1 MKLTTYS
8 PSDFVTVPW
17 KNGKGETIELA
28 INPGGTLAQFDWRLS
43 IATVVEDGDFSDF
56 SGVERNLI
64 LIEGNALHLHHQ
76 LAGIETKDNL
86 DKKLSF
92 ATFDGASK
100 TLGHLPAGPIKDF
113 NLMHNPSK
121 FDARVQTHLTT
132 NSVVLSES
140 EISFVYA
147 LGSSIDYVAKG
158 KRETLEK
165 GQLLKIQTLM
175 DGDVTL
181 SGSEMI
187 VICLDE
193 K

>member
-43 IATVVEDGDFSDF
+43 IATVVEDGEFSDF

-76 LAGIETKDNL
+76 LAGVETKYNL

-100 TLGHLPAGPIKDF
+100 TLGHLPAGPIKQDQ
-113 NLMHNPSK
+113 K
-121 FDARVQTHLTT
+121 
-132 NSVVLSES
+132 
-140 EISFVYA
+140 
-147 LGSSIDYVAKG
+147 
-158 KRETLEK
+158 
-165 GQLLKIQTLM
+165 
-175 DGDVTL
+175 
-181 SGSEMI
+181 
-187 VICLDE
+187 
-193 K
+193 